1 MHQKF
6 KIDMKKATHHLFKKH
21 IITVYADD
29 KKGLLNQL
37 LMIINRKSYE
47 VCSLNVSRTDMH
59 DVVIIALEVMLPP
72 ADVYFIIQKMNNI
85 IEVYKTISHL
95 AEETQLLRIGQ
106 YRVAKNH
113 LSQVVYS
120 LHRYGATI
128 TEILDD
134 SFIIQRTGTAYD
146 LNELLNFLDGEHLLS
161 YCSSAL
167 ISGRSLISVDE
178 YFVSA

>member
-1 MHQKF
+1 
-6 KIDMKKATHHLFKKH
+6 MKKATSNLFKKY
-21 IITVYADD
+21 IIAVYADD

-59 DVVIIALEVMLPP
+59 DVVLIAMEVMLPP
-72 ADVYFIIQKMNNI
+72 ADVYFITQKMNNI
-85 IEVYKTISHL
+85 IEVYKTISHPV
-95 AEETQLLRIGQ
+95 EETQLLRIGQ
-106 YRVAKNH
+106 YKIAKNY
-113 LSQVVYS
+113 LSSVAHS
-120 LHRYGATI
+120 LHRYGASI

-146 LNELLNFLDGEHLLS
+146 LNELLNYLDGEHLLS
-161 YCSSAL
+161 YCSSPL
-167 ISGRSLISVDE
+167 ISGQSLISIDE

>member
-1 MHQKF
+1 
-6 KIDMKKATHHLFKKH
+6 MKKATNNLFKKY
-21 IITVYADD
+21 IIAVYADD

-59 DVVIIALEVMLPP
+59 DVVLIAMEVMLPP
-72 ADVYFIIQKMNNI
+72 ADVYFITQKMNNI
-85 IEVYKTISHL
+85 IEVYKTISHPV
-95 AEETQLLRIGQ
+95 EEKQLLRIGQ
-106 YRVAKNH
+106 YKIAKDH
-113 LSQVVYS
+113 LSSVAHG
-120 LHRYGATI
+120 LHRYGASI

-146 LNELLNFLDGEHLLS
+146 LNELLNHLDGEHLLS
-161 YCSSAL
+161 YCSSPL
-167 ISGRSLISVDE
+167 VSGQSLISIDE